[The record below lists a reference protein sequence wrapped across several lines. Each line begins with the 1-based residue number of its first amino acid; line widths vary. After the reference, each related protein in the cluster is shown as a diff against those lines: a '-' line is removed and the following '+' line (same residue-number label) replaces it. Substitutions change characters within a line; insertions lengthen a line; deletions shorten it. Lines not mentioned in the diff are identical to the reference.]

1 MPPHGVKK
9 GCRNAPGHL
18 SAVFFTPA
26 GASLLTNR
34 NIKPVESKVNIA
46 NNITGASLFF
56 PDKAALIFEGTS
68 YTFSEL
74 NDQVNRAANA
84 LRALGVQ
91 KGDRVGLFLPNIPAF
106 VIAYYAVEKLGGIA
120 VSISSAS
127 KAREVKYIVNDSGCK
142 VLFTACDLR
151 GEIPRLEL
159 PTVENLIIAEGDA
172 ENDLDLNQLMA
183 KGSTDFQMVDMDP
196 DDPAVILYTSGTTG
210 FPKGAVLTHRNIIS
224 NSNSAANHSGMVPED
239 RLQLFLPLFHVF
251 GQNYIMNGAYSKCAA
266 LVLHRRFEPEPVL
279 HAIEAHRVTMF
290 FAVPTIYINFLNM
303 DTSGYDISS
312 LRYCFTAAATMPRE
326 TALQWR
332 EKYGMATYEGYG
344 LTESSPF
351 ATYNHNYRHKH
362 GSIGRPIENVD
373 VRICDLDGNRLAPG
387 EVGEILIRGPNV
399 MKGYWGNP
407 EATQKAIQ
415 NGWLRTGDVGMMD
428 EEGYFFITDRVKDMI
443 NAAGFNVYPNEVE
456 QVLYQHPAVQEAA
469 VYGVADPVR
478 GETVHASIVVKEGKQ
493 VGEKE
498 IIEFCRANMAA
509 YKAPKKVFITDQ
521 LPKSATGKIL
531 KRVLRGDK

>member
-1 MPPHGVKK
+1 
-9 GCRNAPGHL
+9 
-18 SAVFFTPA
+18 
-26 GASLLTNR
+26 
-34 NIKPVESKVNIA
+34 VNIA
-46 NNITGASLFF
+46 NNIHGASLFF
-56 PDKAALIFEGTS
+56 PDKSALIFEGS
-68 YTFSEL
+68 TFTFQEL
-74 NDQVNRAANA
+74 NTRVNRLANA
-84 LRALGVQ
+84 LRALGIQ
-91 KGDRVGLFLPNIPAF
+91 RGDRVGLFLPNIPAF
-106 VIAYYAVEKLGGIA
+106 VISYYAVEKLGAIA
-120 VSISSAS
+120 VSISAAS
-127 KAREVKYIVNDSGCK
+127 KAREVKYIVNDSGCRI
-142 VLFTACDLR
+142 VFTTAELR
-151 GEIPRLEL
+151 GEVPRQEL
-159 PTVENLIIAEGDA
+159 PTVEHLIIGEGEP
-172 ENDLDLNQLMA
+172 ENDLDLDALMA
-183 KGSTDFQMVDMDP
+183 GGSTDFQMLDMDP

-210 FPKGAVLTHRNIIS
+210 FPKGAVLTHKNIVT

-239 RLQLFLPLFHVF
+239 NLQLFLPLFHVF

-279 HAIEAHRVTMF
+279 RAIVSHRVTMF

-303 DTSGYDISS
+303 DTSAYDISS

-373 VRICDLDGNRLAPG
+373 VRIADLDGNQLAPG

-399 MKGYWGNP
+399 MKGYWGKP
-407 EATQKAIQ
+407 EATEKAIQ

-428 EEGYFFITDRVKDMI
+428 DEGYFFITDRVKDMI

-469 VYGVADPVR
+469 VYGAPDPVR
-478 GETVHASIVVKEGKQ
+478 GETVNASIVVKEGKQ
-493 VGEKE
+493 VSQQE
-498 IIEFCRANMAA
+498 IVEFCRANMAA
-509 YKAPKKVFITDQ
+509 YKVPKKVFLTDQ